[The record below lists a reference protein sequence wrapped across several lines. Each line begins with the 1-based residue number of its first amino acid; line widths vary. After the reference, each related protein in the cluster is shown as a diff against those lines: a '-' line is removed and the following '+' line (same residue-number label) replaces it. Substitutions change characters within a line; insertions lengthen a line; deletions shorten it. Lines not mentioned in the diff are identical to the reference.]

1 MDIQEEIR
9 NELIR
14 LDMPVT
20 SWGGFQLDRSRD
32 PAVIRVDY
40 EGVTGA
46 DLLTL
51 LRNLPDEAGSIVVVE
66 AIRLSRERH

>member
-20 SWGGFQLDRSRD
+20 SLGGFQLDPSRD
-32 PAVIRVDY
+32 PGVIRVDY

-46 DLLTL
+46 FA
-51 LRNLPDEAGSIVVVE
+51 R
-66 AIRLSRERH
+66 